1 MSFDWMSFGTGFL
14 ERTQEIRE
22 QRATEAKEYER
33 EQRDAARRNAATI
46 SRRRAVVDQVTGY
59 ANYLRS
65 NGATEEQLQAAIS
78 AGPQAIQEFTTAVQ
92 AAVQRNGG
100 RPLGASDIDTII
112 RMPAGFEGVNM
123 PFEDF
128 VRQTYGLATTTTEAP
143 EQEEF
148 GLLDRIGGRDLMSR
162 AEGRLRATPF
172 MEGMTIEQINE
183 AAMQGDY
190 QSMLPGTFATF
201 AGDTRYTA
209 DDGSDF
215 LRDYNQ
221 RMDVLEDNPEYKD
234 IEGGMDAVQERQR
247 TMRQTALTPLIMEYA
262 RQDPD
267 GFMRL
272 HETQL
277 RMELGDEYVNGL
289 RETLGLDAPEPE
301 DNGGDTGG
309 AGTDTGGDEGEII
322 PTSTE
327 LPAGTPIPEPPAT
340 PQPQVEPAVATDE
353 FTPFQEG
360 QNGGVTP
367 LVERPTSAGRRDR
380 RVVTGGDTPTNAA
393 GSRGRMVERD
403 AQNAERALIDSGV
416 DPQQIQVLQS
426 SGADIQDYV
435 IRQGATTEVEIE
447 AAVREYAQ
455 QEGIE
460 LPDDISVIVYAL
472 KTSMPN

>member
-46 SRRRAVVDQVTGY
+46 SRRRAIVDQVTGY

-65 NGATEEQLQAAIS
+65 NGATDEQLQAAIS

-112 RMPAGFEGVNM
+112 RMPAGFEGVDM

-128 VRQTYGLATTTTEAP
+128 VRQTYGLGTTTTEAP

-148 GLLDRIGGRDLMSR
+148 GFLDRIGGRDLMSR
-162 AEGRLRATPF
+162 AEGRLRSTPF
-172 MEGMTIEQINE
+172 MEGMTIEQINQ

-221 RMDVLEDNPEYKD
+221 RMDVLEDNAEYKD
-234 IEGGMDAVQERQR
+234 IEGGMDVVQERQR

-277 RMELGDEYVNGL
+277 RMELGDEYVDGL

-301 DNGGDTGG
+301 TADDDTSDSVI
-309 AGTDTGGDEGEII
+309 A
-322 PTSTE
+322 TSTTTEGAE
-327 LPAGTPIPEPPAT
+327 LPEVETPAT
-340 PQPQVEPAVATDE
+340 PEPEVQPTPEPTTEEPTSVR
-353 FTPFQEG
+353 
-360 QNGGVTP
+360 P

-403 AQNAERALIDSGV
+403 AQNAEQALIDSGV

-455 QEGIE
+455 QEGME

>member
-46 SRRRAVVDQVTGY
+46 SRRRAIVDQVTGY

-65 NGATEEQLQAAIS
+65 NGATDEQLQAAIS

-100 RPLGASDIDTII
+100 RPLGSSDIDTII
-112 RMPAGFEGVNM
+112 RMPAGFEGVDM

-128 VRQTYGLATTTTEAP
+128 VRQTYGLGTTTTEAP

-148 GLLDRIGGRDLMSR
+148 GFLDRIGGRDLMSR
-162 AEGRLRATPF
+162 AEGRLRSTPF
-172 MEGMTIEQINE
+172 MEGMTIEQINQ

-190 QSMLPGTFATF
+190 QTMLPGTFATF

-221 RMDVLEDNPEYKD
+221 RMDVLEDNSEYKD
-234 IEGGMDAVQERQR
+234 IEGGMDVVQERQR

-277 RMELGDEYVNGL
+277 RMELGDEYVDGL

-301 DNGGDTGG
+301 TADDAT
-309 AGTDTGGDEGEII
+309 GTDAADVT
-322 PTSTE
+322 
-327 LPAGTPIPEPPAT
+327 PEPTTTEGTDLPEVETPDTPA
-340 PQPQVEPAVATDE
+340 PRVEPDVAIDE
-353 FTPFQEG
+353 FTPFPEG

-367 LVERPTSAGRRDR
+367 LVTRPTSAGRRDR
-380 RVVTGGDTPTNAA
+380 RVATGDDTPTNAA

-403 AQNAERALIDSGV
+403 AQNAEQALIDSGV

-455 QEGIE
+455 QEGME